1 MWSEFEH
8 MKGFEKE
15 AALANMHGHSQVSSR
30 LYFLNDFMAVAR
42 VINPELCRGAFERR
56 SCVRR
61 LRYIGHESY
70 EHDHNCRKQNYI
82 YGEIYNSF
90 DFNGATYSIKETG
103 MITGMAY
110 FEVVF

>member
-30 LYFLNDFMAVAR
+30 LYFRNDFLAVAR
-42 VINPELCRGAFERR
+42 IVNPDLCLGAFERR

-61 LRYIGHESY
+61 LRYIGQEIV
-70 EHDHNCRKQNYI
+70 EGDDNGRKQHYK
-82 YGEIYNSF
+82 YGEVYNSV
-90 DFNGATYSIKETG
+90 DFNGATYLIKETG
-103 MITGMAY
+103 RIIGMAY
-110 FEVVF
+110 FEVVM